1 MPGIET
7 RNIGS
12 TILLVV
18 LFGLAVGLFGTG
30 YGIVTNNISPD
41 TYKKIKDSINYIFG
55 ISAGLIGALMLIS
68 LILVRSDPS
77 MFQPYIL
84 VVSHVTLLI
93 ALLSLSYSVL
103 KITN

>member
-7 RNIGS
+7 RNIGGS
-12 TILLVV
+12 VLLVV
-18 LFGLAVGLFGTG
+18 LFGLGIGLFGTG
-30 YGIVTNNISPD
+30 YGIVINNISAD

-55 ISAGLIGALMLIS
+55 ISAVLVAALMITS
-68 LILVRSDPS
+68 LILIRSDPS

-84 VVSHVTLLI
+84 VVSHVTLLA

>member
-1 MPGIET
+1 MPGIEIKS
-7 RNIGS
+7 IGS
-12 TILLVV
+12 SVLLVI
-18 LFGLAVGLFGTG
+18 LFGLGIGLFGTG
-30 YGIVTNNISPD
+30 YGIVTNNISAD

-55 ISAGLIGALMLIS
+55 FSAVLVAALMVTS
-68 LILVRSDPS
+68 LILIRSDPS

-84 VVSHVTLLI
+84 VVSHVTLLV